1 MDTTDFS
8 SHLHLASTFGTPTR
22 VGVVLFPSFS
32 MMALAATTEPLRA
45 ANLLSGKLL
54 YQWQTVS
61 IDSRDLVSSSG
72 FRLAADQYELRVPAC
87 DLVLVIASL
96 DFEPL
101 LDAALLERLRHA
113 VGNGQAVGAVSHGTL
128 VLAHAGL
135 LDGYQCTT
143 HWDRLKELQSD
154 FPKVTANREVFCID
168 RDRWTSSGGTAAMD
182 MMLALIRAQ
191 HGQSLAMN
199 VANNFIH
206 RRIRARG
213 EQQPMEVRWRYG
225 VQDRRMVRAIEF
237 MERSIESPLPL
248 AKIADLVGLSPRQL
262 QRLFMSALGRTPE
275 QLFIDIRLQ
284 AATDLLTHTDDSV
297 GDVALQCGFG
307 NQSHFARSYLAAYGL
322 RPSDVRH
329 ATRAPGGTGPGT
341 PRG

>member
-1 MDTTDFS
+1 MDWPPPGKIQVAMESTDYPTHTT
-8 SHLHLASTFGTPTR
+8 LASNFGTPAR
-22 VGVVLFPSFS
+22 VSVVLFPSFS

-45 ANLLSGKLL
+45 ANLLSGKVL

-61 IDSRDLVSSSG
+61 LDSRDLVSSSG
-72 FRLAADQYELRVPAC
+72 FRLLADQYDLVIPES

-96 DFEPL
+96 DFERL
-101 LDAALLERLRHA
+101 LNPGLLERLSRA
-113 VGNGQAVGAVSHGTL
+113 MQGSRAIGAVSHGTM
-128 VLAHAGL
+128 VLARAGL
-135 LDGYQCTT
+135 LDGYRCTT
-143 HWDRLKELQSD
+143 HWDRLRELQNH
-154 FPKVTANREVFCID
+154 FPGVITNREVFCID

-206 RRIRARG
+206 RRIRVSG

-225 VQDRRMVRAIEF
+225 LQDRRMVKAIEL
-237 MERSIESPLPL
+237 MEGSIESPLPL
-248 AKIADLVGLSPRQL
+248 AKIADLVGLSARQL

-284 AATDLLTHTDDSV
+284 AATDLLTHTDDAI
-297 GDVALQCGFG
+297 GDIALQCGFG
-307 NQSHFARSYLAAYGL
+307 NQSHFARTYLASYGK
-322 RPSDVRH
+322 RPSEVR
-329 ATRAPGGTGPGT
+329 GGS
-341 PRG
+341 